1 MRGTL
6 CVPQDAVF
14 CAEGAT
20 EEEESQVTGS
30 AEAGD
35 GKADFEHIYNRP
47 DPRDYFR
54 TLGKLDYEIPQRAQP
69 VFQALLTA
77 LRSRREGA
85 GATAGP
91 SAAPGRPAARAVGSR
106 SRACPAC
113 GSSPAGRG
121 GCRCA

>member
-85 GATAGP
+85 GAAPLRVLDLCCSYGVESSRRAP
-91 SAAPGRPAARAVGSR
+91 STR
-106 SRACPAC
+106 SKVR
-113 GSSPAGRG
+113 SVM
-121 GCRCA
+121 